1 MTYKGGTIG
10 EMYEGKNNDEYHMM
24 LQVTRII
31 MLSNVKFNALCK
43 KIDKGKLQ
51 EIENV
56 LEEARGN
63 VKCT

>member
-1 MTYKGGTIG
+1 
-10 EMYEGKNNDEYHMM
+10 MYEGKSNDEYHMM
-24 LQVTRII
+24 LQVTRIMI
-31 MLSNVKFNALCK
+31 LSSAKFNALCK
-43 KIDKGKLQ
+43 KIDKDKLQ